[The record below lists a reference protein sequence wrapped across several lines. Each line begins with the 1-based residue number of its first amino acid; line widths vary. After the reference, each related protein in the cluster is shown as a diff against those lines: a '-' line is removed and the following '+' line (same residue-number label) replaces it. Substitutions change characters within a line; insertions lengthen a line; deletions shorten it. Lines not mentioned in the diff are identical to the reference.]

1 MYKFKVIIL
10 FLLMLFSFYLSDKIT
25 KLAINKNPIMQDI
38 QEKNEDDSGKRV
50 FWTWSPHCERSTG
63 KNRMVNLRDAR
74 AGFASIQEIVM
85 IVLVALWEL
94 VEWYTSA
101 SR

>member
-1 MYKFKVIIL
+1 MIRLKIYRLNIICGCKG
-10 FLLMLFSFYLSDKIT
+10 SWYEIIHT
-25 KLAINKNPIMQDI
+25 G
-38 QEKNEDDSGKRV
+38 KNEDDSGKRV

-85 IVLVALWEL
+85 IGLVALWEL